1 MKKNE
6 RNKIMNGEILNLHFL
21 PNLFADFSS
30 CRFYFSQNQ
39 KVKTISYL
47 FFFFFLAY
55 FFIYINPSLFSCLD
69 PLFINTLGITFRF

>member
-1 MKKNE
+1 
-6 RNKIMNGEILNLHFL
+6 MNGEILNLHFL

-47 FFFFFLAY
+47 FF
-55 FFIYINPSLFSCLD
+55 SLFFYIYK
-69 PLFINTLGITFRF
+69 PIAI